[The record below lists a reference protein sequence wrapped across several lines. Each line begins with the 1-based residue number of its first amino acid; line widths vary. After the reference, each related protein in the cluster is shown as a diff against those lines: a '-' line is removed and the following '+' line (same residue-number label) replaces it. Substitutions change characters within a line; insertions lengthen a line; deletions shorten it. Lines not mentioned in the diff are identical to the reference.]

1 MSDETAQTPLDLGPL
16 EADFAA
22 LQDDLARISELPV
35 SLGNAAAM
43 ALEEIIK
50 SGTGEGSEPVGT
62 FARTLQDAIY
72 GVMKESTATDM
83 HGNMT
88 FNVDQHALAV
98 HGVPVM
104 REVVTVVQD
113 QVQAFMNGVNTT
125 VAAASA
131 SEPAAPAA
139 TPDGKRPAVKFKLD
153 LMSLFTGLVKDV
165 TDQATKPPKKG

>member
-1 MSDETAQTPLDLGPL
+1 MSDETSQTPIDLGPL
-16 EADFAA
+16 EADFAT
-22 LQDDLARISELPV
+22 LNDDLARIAELPV

-113 QVQAFMNGVNTT
+113 QVQAFMNGVGTT
-125 VAAASA
+125 VAAAANEPVPPVQSA
-131 SEPAAPAA
+131 
-139 TPDGKRPAVKFKLD
+139 DGKRPAVKFKLD
-153 LMSLFTGLVKDV
+153 LMSLFTGIVKDV
-165 TDQATKPPKKG
+165 TDKASKPPKKG